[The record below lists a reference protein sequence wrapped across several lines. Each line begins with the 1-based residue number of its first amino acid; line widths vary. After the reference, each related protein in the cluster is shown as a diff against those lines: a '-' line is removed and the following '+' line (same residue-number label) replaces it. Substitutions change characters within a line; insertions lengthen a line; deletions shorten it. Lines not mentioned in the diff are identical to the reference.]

1 MFLKFAPAIKSENAG
16 NTFYDQFYCCT
27 FTMFKNHLTLNF
39 AFSLKKNLWEYC
51 NSRFSHDVT
60 KIQTKALSIIVNI
73 LFHEALQQLNTFVYS
88 YFDKGCRKKCARN
101 NPARLFGIL
110 SIHCSWQCSCETFFC
125 CFPLALANTSM
136 ASRAILKSFFE
147 EQ

>member
-73 LFHEALQQLNTFVYS
+73 LFDEALQQLNTFVYS
-88 YFDKGCRKKCARN
+88 YLGRN
-101 NPARLFGIL
+101 AHATIPQDYLGYCQYTVPGSVAVK
-110 SIHCSWQCSCETFFC
+110 H
-125 CFPLALANTSM
+125 
-136 ASRAILKSFFE
+136 SFVAFL
-147 EQ
+147 